1 MRKKKTN
8 VIFIYHRT
16 VSIVYSIPF
25 SLTISILLSH
35 FSLLFS
41 LTLFNE
47 KEKTLNFIL
56 RSKLPNVQIKLS
68 IKLLPFFLNFSFPP
82 SLHHHHHQWTTFYF
96 YYWQLFNYF
105 LIDFFLLLFGLYWA
119 PSCFFFTVFL
129 SFYPTF
135 AFFPSFSFFFIWLA
149 HIFLISQTFVVAFFS
164 YLKSMEHIFNSW
176 IYRRCV

>member
-1 MRKKKTN
+1 MFTNENTCAIFCFDNEINKKMIDFDWIFCLKIQKKKKD
-8 VIFIYHRT
+8 RT
-16 VSIVYSIPF
+16 TCFVLPDINTQHTMARSWPCKW
-25 SLTISILLSH
+25 
-35 FSLLFS
+35 LLFICNAARV
-41 LTLFNE
+41 L
-47 KEKTLNFIL
+47 
-56 RSKLPNVQIKLS
+56 
-68 IKLLPFFLNFSFPP
+68 
-82 SLHHHHHQWTTFYF
+82 
-96 YYWQLFNYF
+96 
-105 LIDFFLLLFGLYWA
+105 LLLFGLYWA